1 MTSAR
6 GGEGWFVERTNRAR
20 RGRTPSV
27 QLFPTDGYRDRFV
40 SDARRNGEKVISAE
54 LARPCTYRA
63 SKASAKLASVKRESD
78 LDWGETSATE
88 FSEENYPEEE
98 FKMIETSQQPVGVS
112 RGANF
117 FGGHGYLGGMFLGE
131 DFRPVY
137 NKNRMNDGATSS
149 GGGGGGSLFTIDS
162 ILAPNRPKPTAVP
175 SQQQQQ
181 QRSVFQHPGF
191 GLGHIGG
198 FGSASADFL
207 AMAYP
212 GLYPGYVHALAAAS
226 QAASLATGHHHN
238 PHQPPK
244 RKRRHRTIFSEEQ
257 LEQLEATFEQTH
269 YPDVVLR
276 EQLALKVDLK
286 EERVEVWFKNRRAKW
301 RKQKREEQER
311 IRKLQEEDLCRVD
324 QMKFE
329 QSQVS
334 HFSGDD
340 SSDLEVA

>member
-1 MTSAR
+1 M
-6 GGEGWFVERTNRAR
+6 VETTTR
-20 RGRTPSV
+20 
-27 QLFPTDGYRDRFV
+27 
-40 SDARRNGEKVISAE
+40 
-54 LARPCTYRA
+54 
-63 SKASAKLASVKRESD
+63 
-78 LDWGETSATE
+78 
-88 FSEENYPEEE
+88 
-98 FKMIETSQQPVGVS
+98 QPGVS
-112 RGANF
+112 RGGGNF
-117 FGGHGYLGGMFLGE
+117 FGGSGHGFMGGMFLGD
-131 DFRPVY
+131 DFRPAF
-137 NKNRMNDGATSS
+137 KNGMTEAATA
-149 GGGGGGSLFTIDS
+149 GGSGGSLFTIDS
-162 ILAPNRPKPTAVP
+162 ILAPTRPKPAAVS
-175 SQQQQQ
+175 SQQQ
-181 QRSVFQHPGF
+181 RPVFQHPGF
-191 GLGHIGG
+191 NLGHIGG
-198 FGSASADFL
+198 FGAASADFL

-226 QAASLATGHHHN
+226 QAASLANVGHHHN

-311 IRKLQEEDLCRVD
+311 LRKLQEEDLCRAD
-324 QMKFE
+324 QIKFE
-329 QSQVS
+329 HQSQAS